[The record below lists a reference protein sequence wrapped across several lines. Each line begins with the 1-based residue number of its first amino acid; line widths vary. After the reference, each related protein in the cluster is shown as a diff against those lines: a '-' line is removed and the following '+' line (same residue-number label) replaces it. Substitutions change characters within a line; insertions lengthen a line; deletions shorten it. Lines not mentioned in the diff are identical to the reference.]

1 MRAMI
6 LAAGLGY
13 RMRPLTLKIPK
24 PMLPIAGKP
33 LLQHHI
39 ERLATVGIREL
50 IINTHW
56 LPHTIE
62 DYFKTGETFGV
73 SIEWSRE
80 ARLLDTGGAVVA
92 ALPLLGTAPFLL
104 LNGDIWTD
112 YPLERLIENGVGND
126 LDAHLVLVD
135 NPNHN
140 LTGDFLLSRRKVT
153 LLNPDISFGHTFAG
167 LSVWRPEI
175 FASFVAKNE
184 AFPLKKI
191 LNQIIQLDRVTGEL
205 YAGEWCDIGDLS
217 RYKQLLTQI

>member
-39 ERLATVGIREL
+39 ERLASVGIREL

-56 LPHTIE
+56 LAHIIE

-73 SIEWSRE
+73 SIMWSKE
-80 ARLLDTGGAVVA
+80 SQLLDTGGAVVA

-112 YPLERLIENGVGND
+112 YPLERLIENRLGND
-126 LDAHLVLVD
+126 LDAHIVLVD

-140 LTGDFLLSRRKVT
+140 LTGDFLLSRRKVK
-153 LLNPDISFGHTFAG
+153 LLNPDISFGHTLAG
-167 LSVWRPEI
+167 
-175 FASFVAKNE
+175 
-184 AFPLKKI
+184 
-191 LNQIIQLDRVTGEL
+191 
-205 YAGEWCDIGDLS
+205 
-217 RYKQLLTQI
+217 

>member
-39 ERLATVGIREL
+39 ERLASVGIREL

-56 LPHTIE
+56 LAHILE

-73 SIEWSRE
+73 SIMWSRE
-80 ARLLDTGGAVVA
+80 AQLLDTGGAVVA

-104 LNGDIWTD
+104 LS
-112 YPLERLIENGVGND
+112 LI
-126 LDAHLVLVD
+126 H
-135 NPNHN
+135 
-140 LTGDFLLSRRKVT
+140 
-153 LLNPDISFGHTFAG
+153 I
-167 LSVWRPEI
+167 
-175 FASFVAKNE
+175 
-184 AFPLKKI
+184 
-191 LNQIIQLDRVTGEL
+191 
-205 YAGEWCDIGDLS
+205 
-217 RYKQLLTQI
+217 